1 MASTGPRLMPSSSG
15 RWLARQRKDPY
26 VKKAQDAGW
35 RSRAVFKL
43 EEIDRRDQLIR
54 PGQIIVDLGA
64 APGGWCQY
72 AARKLKGR
80 GRIIGLDLLPIDPLD
95 GVELIQGDFLSVEV
109 AEDLAAR
116 LENRPVDLVLSDMA
130 PNFSG
135 IKNADLARAY
145 ELAELA
151 SEFAVQ
157 HLAGNGVFL
166 VKIFQGGEFESFRN
180 LLRQHFQ
187 KVSVRKPEASRAE
200 SRELYVLAQGLKNA
214 DNAVKQD

>member
-1 MASTGPRLMPSSSG
+1 MALTWPPPMPSSSG

-72 AARKLKGR
+72 AARKQKGR

-109 AEDLAAR
+109 AEELAAR

-151 SEFAVQ
+151 SEFAVK
-157 HLAGNGVFL
+157 HLAGNGAFL

-200 SRELYVLAQGLKNA
+200 SRELYLLAQGLKNA
-214 DNAVKQD
+214 DNAVNQD